1 MSEEFIQFTIPC
13 ETCIVQSMCT
23 EKENVKDKK
32 INTQHKMCLSLP
44 EWNIEEKIY
53 LKGLFE
59 CMINLSWKIT
69 EALTRE
75 KIRDDEEGS
84 QQSRRIPTQYIDML
98 IDVVA
103 TLQWMINST
112 SWKEGKLHN
121 FDAYEIKHKLKNVTH
136 WLTDE
141 NKPG

>member
-1 MSEEFIQFTIPC
+1 
-13 ETCIVQSMCT
+13 MCT

-75 KIRDDEEGS
+75 KKRDDEEGS

-112 SWKEGKLHN
+112 SWKEGKLYN